1 MASYDGKGLEQLDV
15 SQKPK
20 LVFLECQKNK
30 LSELNLLNNKSLE
43 YLDCSS
49 NELSALGLS
58 NNKRLEYL
66 DCSSNKLTF
75 LDLSN
80 NKKLNM
86 LYCRDNDFLEL
97 DLSKLKNHLSLV
109 DVRSCKKLTKIILPK
124 SKKKVICLVQD
135 PDFAETE
142 KLNICMDE
150 GTTFVFEYK

>member
-49 NELSALGLS
+49 N
-58 NNKRLEYL
+58 
-66 DCSSNKLTF
+66 KLTF

-86 LYCRDNDFLEL
+86 LYCSSNKLTFL

-109 DVRSCKKLTKIILPK
+109 DVRSCKKLAKIILPK